1 MYFKDGTSYTN
12 STYLLGHELDL
23 DEAETDVREK
33 YNEIMNPRVGEER
46 AVRIYQSLMELEK
59 LETAEILS
67 GLL

>member
-1 MYFKDGTSYTN
+1 M
-12 STYLLGHELDL
+12 
-23 DEAETDVREK
+23 REK